1 MITILNSSNQNSTL
15 FSSRNKRH
23 DTLGSLLILQGNE
36 LFLSSRLK
44 AGNKITGNIKVQ
56 YQNSLMHTAIVHINI
71 YHMYTLNVNT
81 VQYVNAWL
89 KKSHWAVCGFQTNHN
104 HCNFWLFKAFVSF
117 AFWHEKLFSHLNI
130 QGFTQDNSTC
140 QFRLRSSI
148 IRY

>member
-89 KKSHWAVCGFQTNHN
+89 KKSH
-104 HCNFWLFKAFVSF
+104 
-117 AFWHEKLFSHLNI
+117 
-130 QGFTQDNSTC
+130 
-140 QFRLRSSI
+140 
-148 IRY
+148 